1 MSRREPPSIDDVPRL
16 PEMRRDWRTFAV
28 TLGDTLAS
36 LSDDTYLIVDL
47 PDDVGYVQFA
57 RTSVHGLRVETQSNH
72 YRASRDNLSDAAIA
86 ELISL
91 GWTGPTHD
99 ASDEANGS
107 GRPSGSSNFY
117 RLWGRPVPYDEVAF
131 FVVRTLADVLGVSGP
146 RQLRYT
152 AFTHDGQSVAFP
164 TLGITPRESAAGASE
179 AVESDTTPRRHPSAG
194 GARFVGSRRNH
205 PEKESTL
212 TDSPFFSQAHFD
224 GRDALLPV
232 HRIPMQ
238 ISGTPWSVFEDILAP
253 FHTIDRDPSRGF
265 VVQDVLSIARD
276 SLEALRIVEVI
287 AAGDGTRL
295 VFRAFDEAFGL
306 IPARRGPFIEL
317 SAPALVDVDTS
328 RPEIAAALG
337 TIGPM
342 LPIGR
347 IEPDH
352 HGGVSLVTQVCADP
366 FIALHLWHAVIL
378 MSATLPPLRDA
389 LVAAQQA
396 LDAPA
401 RRKETAS
408 RRSRSSGRQ
417 RGE

>member
-1 MSRREPPSIDDVPRL
+1 
-16 PEMRRDWRTFAV
+16 
-28 TLGDTLAS
+28 
-36 LSDDTYLIVDL
+36 VDL
-47 PDDVGYVQFA
+47 PNDVGYVQFA
-57 RTSVHGLRVETQSNH
+57 RTSVRGLRVETQSNH
-72 YRASRDNLSDAAIA
+72 YRATSDNLTDAAIA

-99 ASDEANGS
+99 ASDEASGN
-107 GRPSGSSNFY
+107 GRPAGSSNFY
-117 RLWGRPVPYDEVAF
+117 RLWTRPVPYDEVAF
-131 FVVRTLADVLGVSGP
+131 FVVRTMTDVLGVPEP
-146 RQLRYT
+146 RMLRYT
-152 AFTHDGQSVAFP
+152 AFTHAGESVGFSS
-164 TLGITPRESAAGASE
+164 LGITPREESINASD
-179 AVESDTTPRRHPSAG
+179 AVESDSTPRREPPADAARFL
-194 GARFVGSRRNH
+194 GARRSH
-205 PEKESTL
+205 HQEESAL
-212 TDSPFFSQAHFD
+212 SDSPFFSQAHFD

-238 ISGTPWSVFEDILAP
+238 IAGTPWSVFEDILAP

-265 VVQDVLSIARD
+265 VVQDVLGIARD
-276 SLEALRIVEVI
+276 ALEALRIVEVI

-317 SAPALVDVDTS
+317 SAPALVDVS
-328 RPEIAAALG
+328 AGRPEIAAALG

-396 LDAPA
+396 IDAPA
-401 RRKETAS
+401 RRKEHAS
-408 RRSRSSGRQ
+408 RRPRSSGRP